1 MIVKTSYPVVVNGVN
16 KTPDLYYDS
25 PEDGFSNAQG
35 RTKTVRKRKATKRPM
50 SSRKPMAVRKPMA
63 SRKPMALKKS
73 ASPIKPMALRKSM
86 SAKKPIRP
94 VSTSGTRVVTLGTAN
109 KMLKAFDRP
118 EFYNADG
125 NDDYYGADGSGLNI
139 FTTYP
144 VIINKDRISPTD
156 YYLNADG
163 EEYLPFDGQTELLG
177 FRDEL
182 GEEYFC
188 GIDGED
194 FYNAKGEK
202 VLGFFKKVGGG
213 VVKAGKFIG
222 KVAKK
227 VGRAIVEASKKV
239 AKGVKTAGGKI
250 KAGAKK
256 LIHHKTKAERTQ
268 SKADRDK
275 KRANRKKEHDEKRAK
290 RQKEINDAKAKGQT
304 PPPPLPPLPP
314 PSLTEGEKEPEL
326 KLGGDV
332 FTQPLPPAT
341 PNTKPENVVD
351 VAGKKYDATN
361 VPKGK
366 QIVET
371 VNENGQAIAG
381 VEFKPEEVIAVP
393 GKDGNIEYYTP
404 EAQGMSK
411 GLKIALI
418 VGGSLLVLGVVGY
431 LIFRNKG
438 KASKTS

>member
-1 MIVKTSYPVVVNGVN
+1 M
-16 KTPDLYYDS
+16 
-25 PEDGFSNAQG
+25 
-35 RTKTVRKRKATKRPM
+35 
-50 SSRKPMAVRKPMA
+50 
-63 SRKPMALKKS
+63 
-73 ASPIKPMALRKSM
+73 
-86 SAKKPIRP
+86 
-94 VSTSGTRVVTLGTAN
+94 
-109 KMLKAFDRP
+109 
-118 EFYNADG
+118 
-125 NDDYYGADGSGLNI
+125 
-139 FTTYP
+139 
-144 VIINKDRISPTD
+144 
-156 YYLNADG
+156 
-163 EEYLPFDGQTELLG
+163 LG

-188 GIDGED
+188 SIDGED

-202 VLGFFKKVGGG
+202 LKGFFKKVGGG

-239 AKGVKTAGGKI
+239 AKGVKTAGGKV

-256 LIHHKTKAERTQ
+256 LLHHKTKEERTQ

-290 RQKEINDAKAKGQT
+290 RQKEIDDAKAKGQT

-332 FTQPLPPAT
+332 FTKELPLAT
-341 PNTKPENVVD
+341 ANTKPENVVD
-351 VAGKKYDATN
+351 IAGKKYDATDI
-361 VPKGK
+361 PKGK
-366 QIVET
+366 EIVET
-371 VNENGQAIAG
+371 VNESGQKIAG
-381 VEFKPEEVIAVP
+381 VEFKPEEVVAVT

-404 EAQGMSK
+404 DAQGMSK

-438 KASKTS
+438 KATKTS